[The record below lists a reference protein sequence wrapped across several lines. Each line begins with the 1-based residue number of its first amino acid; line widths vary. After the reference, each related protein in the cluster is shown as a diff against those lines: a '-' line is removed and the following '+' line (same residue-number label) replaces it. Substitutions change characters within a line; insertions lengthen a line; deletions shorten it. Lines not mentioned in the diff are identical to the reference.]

1 MAANIQQAQA
11 NWERKTA
18 QVGDRWKR
26 AVSTAGPARYCEG
39 LAKFGINPGA
49 CQQGPGARWAAGV
62 QQVSAQDFQAAIAGK
77 GARWAQ
83 RFVEGL
89 SA

>member
-18 QVGDRWKR
+18 QVGERWR
-26 AVSTAGPARYCEG
+26 RGVTAAGPARYCEG

-49 CQQGPGARWAAGV
+49 CQQGPGARWAQGV
-62 QQVSAQDFQAAIAGK
+62 QAISAADFQAAIAGK
-77 GARWAQ
+77 GAKWAQ
-83 RFVEGL
+83 RFVESL
-89 SA
+89 SG